1 MSSSFT
7 DSFDQ
12 LGADSPSADF
22 TDSFDDGYLVSD
34 PYQQLD
40 SFSNVT
46 ESEPAAD
53 PSSPPS
59 IYVSTGAFS
68 SDPLDFSAESNDNGP
83 ILPPPAEMVP
93 DEGYA
98 LREWRRLDLS
108 IYNLILLLSIEFGL
122 LKVKFEVL
130 QIDFLVKLYI
140 KWYDGGSKMPDS
152 NSGASPV
159 GGGGGVECKSR
170 EGVEMMR
177 GVSKVGNGYVEKE
190 KRPSVVVVQGPKPG
204 KPTDLARMR
213 QILVKLKHD
222 APLHLKPSLAAAPPT
237 TKDPEAASV
246 AVSVEPMA
254 VA

>member
-108 IYNLILLLSIEFGL
+108 IYNLILLLSIEF
-122 LKVKFEVL
+122 
-130 QIDFLVKLYI
+130 
-140 KWYDGGSKMPDS
+140 
-152 NSGASPV
+152 
-159 GGGGGVECKSR
+159 
-170 EGVEMMR
+170 
-177 GVSKVGNGYVEKE
+177 
-190 KRPSVVVVQGPKPG
+190 
-204 KPTDLARMR
+204 
-213 QILVKLKHD
+213 
-222 APLHLKPSLAAAPPT
+222 
-237 TKDPEAASV
+237 
-246 AVSVEPMA
+246 
-254 VA
+254 